1 MKKNLFY
8 LFALVCSLSLFTAC
22 SDDDEPKTPEEPGV
36 EEKDIAT
43 IIKENIAGD
52 YKGELSVTVSGIPMG
67 TVNQKISV
75 DQSTANQEAIDL
87 SISDFSFIGMSLG
100 DINLNNCAI
109 TPEEDGTYTFPGTTT
124 IEKEVIPGTV
134 LTADVEAEGT
144 FDANNSI
151 TLNLDITA
159 MLGNTPQEVQVV
171 FEGTKLTGS
180 EGTEASILTFTFD
193 NEAVTEQPVIDEEN
207 GIITFKVAEGTDAT
221 ALVPTI
227 TVSEGATITPA
238 SGEAQDF
245 SNGKAVT
252 YTVVSEDY
260 GVTKEYKVSI
270 SAEQSSMVFDLN
282 EWEAVVFNPEVENNA
297 YETYY
302 QPLPRDILATPN
314 EGATL
319 LNMPVEEGAG
329 DDVARPIGYPVV
341 AEEEGYEGQAAKLIT
356 RDARKSLGAI
366 MGAFITAGS
375 LYTGEFAYSMST
387 AMSAPLTMTHFGI
400 IYDKKPV
407 TFKGVYKYTPGAPF
421 IRTTGTGFTA
431 TSEETDEIDECAIQA
446 VLYTVTSEDETLD
459 GTNIDSDDARIVAR
473 ARLEDG
479 SAKEEWTPFELEFN
493 WTGEYDPNKT
503 YKLAIVC
510 SASKEGANFNG
521 AVNSTLI
528 VDNLEIVGE

>member
-75 DQSTANQEAIDL
+75 DQSTANKEAIDL

-270 SAEQSSMVFDLN
+270 SAEQSSMVFDFN
-282 EWEAVVFNPEVENNA
+282 EWEATESSS
-297 YETYY
+297 YLTYY
-302 QPLPRDILATPN
+302 SPLPLDQLATPN
-314 EGATL
+314 EGAKL
-319 LNMPVEEGAG
+319 LNGSGAS
-329 DDVARPIGYPVV
+329 AKPIGYPVEI
-341 AEEEGYEGQAAKLIT
+341 EEEGYEGRAAKLIT
-356 RDARKSLGAI
+356 RDARGTLGELAK
-366 MGAFITAGS
+366 AYITAGS
-375 LYTGEFAYSMST
+375 LFTGKFEFNMLG
-387 AMSAPLTMTHFGI
+387 AMAPGGALKQTHFGI
-400 IYDKKPV
+400 PYDKKPV
-407 TFKGVYKYTPGAPF
+407 KFKGVYKYTPGPVFVAV
-421 IRTTGTGFTA
+421 
-431 TSEETDEIDECAIQA
+431 ETDEEGNKSVIETDDIDECAIQA

-473 ARLEDG
+473 AQLADG
-479 SAKEEWTPFELEFN
+479 SAKADWTPFELDFA
-493 WTGEYDPNKT
+493 WTEGATYDESLS

-510 SASKEGANFNG
+510 SASKNGANFFG
-521 AVNSTLI
+521 APESTLI